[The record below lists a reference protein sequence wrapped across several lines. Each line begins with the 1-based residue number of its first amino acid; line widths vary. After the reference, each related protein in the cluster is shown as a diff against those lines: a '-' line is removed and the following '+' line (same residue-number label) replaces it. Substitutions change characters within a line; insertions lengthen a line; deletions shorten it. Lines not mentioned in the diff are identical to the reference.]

1 MEDEGF
7 LLEIQRL
14 SFEMDK
20 VIEKYGVRDRVMQLM
35 VIGLMDEDI
44 MGNTRLKAIYSYNIE
59 SDDELASMIT
69 FVGSTWDNNENKYS
83 EDDEPDLDDLL
94 DGLGIDLEDKY
105 NGRTY

>member
-69 FVGSTWDNNENKYS
+69 FVGSTWDNNEDKYN
-83 EDDEPDLDDLL
+83 EDDGPDLDDLL
-94 DGLGIDLEDKY
+94 DGLGIDLED
-105 NGRTY
+105 

>member
-14 SFEMDK
+14 SFEMEK
-20 VIEKYGVRDRVMQLM
+20 VIDKYGVRDRVMQLM

-59 SDDELASMIT
+59 SDDELASVIT

-94 DGLGIDLEDKY
+94 DGLGIDLED
-105 NGRTY
+105 

>member
-59 SDDELASMIT
+59 SDDELASVIT
-69 FVGSTWDNNENKYS
+69 FIGSTWDNNENKYS

-94 DGLGIDLEDKY
+94 DGLGIDLED
-105 NGRTY
+105 

>member
-44 MGNTRLKAIYSYNIE
+44 MGSTRLKAIYSYNIE

-69 FVGSTWDNNENKYS
+69 FVGSTWDNNENEYN
-83 EDDEPDLDDLL
+83 ENDEPDLGDLL
-94 DGLGIDLEDKY
+94 DGLGIDLED
-105 NGRTY
+105 

>member
-1 MEDEGF
+1 MEDEAF

-59 SDDELASMIT
+59 SDDELASVIT

-83 EDDEPDLDDLL
+83 ENDEPDLDDLL
-94 DGLGIDLEDKY
+94 DGLGIDLED
-105 NGRTY
+105 

>member
-44 MGNTRLKAIYSYNIE
+44 MGNTRLKAIYSYQME

-69 FVGSTWDNNENKYS
+69 FVGSTWGNNEDEYNKN
-83 EDDEPDLDDLL
+83 DEPDLNDLL
-94 DGLGIDLEDKY
+94 DGLGIDLED
-105 NGRTY
+105 